1 MTGHIGKRDA
11 DVRVVQ
17 CMFAQQ
23 VYSSLGDTVQVQT
36 VFVAELFHFITAIK
50 SEEKKN

>member
-1 MTGHIGKRDA
+1 MTSHIGLRSA

-17 CMFAQQ
+17 CMSAQQ
-23 VYSSLGDTVQVQT
+23 VHSSLSDTVQMQMASG
-36 VFVAELFHFITAIK
+36 AELFHFITAIK